1 MVFSVIWSV
10 FGWYQFS
17 WIYWKSTIYR
27 NFTWISAKWSIFRW
41 SQRGPYIRNRVYLF
55 LRANEIN
62 CKKERARS
70 VTKVHNSRTLPCPSS
85 SVSGWPWWP
94 RWTPRSAPP
103 SSWPSTPPAN
113 TRVLIDLSHKQNIH
127 NNAHIFNCSNSLR
140 HLHTSLSLQELVVYV
155 FVILA

>member
-10 FGWYQFS
+10 FGWYQFP
-17 WIYWKSTIYR
+17 WIYWKLTIYR

-94 RWTPRSAPP
+94 RWTPHSALPA
-103 SSWPSTPPAN
+103 SWPSTPSAN
-113 TRVLIDLSHKQNIH
+113 THVLIQGDTEGCSPGFVDIKEKVEFQYK
-127 NNAHIFNCSNSLR
+127 HILKLNLCFDVN
-140 HLHTSLSLQELVVYV
+140 
-155 FVILA
+155 